1 MTKLQ
6 EERLLRLFR
15 LILEAGP
22 RNPEDREEE
31 PLNTPPANTPPA
43 NTAPANAAPVNSK
56 PANAAPVNTPPANT
70 APANA
75 APVNS
80 KPANA
85 PANSPANAP
94 GGSGA
99 PIPANM
105 ASNAT
110 PAANASG
117 NAVAA
122 NTPLAIPGMDNDA
135 PVNSNAAAVDS
146 EDKIRQAK
154 VKLFFDKL
162 AGNDGLMN
170 YLQFKSPLEQAEAI
184 QKFAEL
190 VGVPRGQ
197 LMNVLN
203 GIRQSANAAPANA
216 APAAPQAES
225 VRRPIKEEG
234 EGTVPPDLTTLKLY
248 QLANLVKRDWKNVYF
263 GAKPYLSAM
272 SSLEDITDDYGMD
285 SGKSIVLYFLSNASQ
300 WKGPVAKAVKTELK
314 RRANIK

>member
-6 EERLLRLFR
+6 EERLLRLFK

-22 RNPEDREEE
+22 RNPEDTEEE
-31 PLNTPPANTPPA
+31 PLNTPPANAAPANAAPANAKPVNAKPVNAAPA
-43 NTAPANAAPVNSK
+43 NTAPANAAP
-56 PANAAPVNTPPANT
+56 ANA

-75 APVNS
+75 A
-80 KPANA
+80 PANA
-85 PANSPANAP
+85 PANSPKNAP

-110 PAANASG
+110 PTANTPANA
-117 NAVAA
+117 APA
-122 NTPLAIPGMDNDA
+122 NTPLAIPGMDNDT

-216 APAAPQAES
+216 ASAVPQAES
-225 VRRPIKEEG
+225 VVRRPLKEEG
-234 EGTVPPDLTTLKLY
+234 EIPDLTKLKLY
-248 QLANLVKRDWKNVYF
+248 QLANLVKKDWANVYF

-272 SSLEDITDDYGMD
+272 GSLSDITDNYGVD

-314 RRANIK
+314 RRAGLK